1 MNRVWC
7 ELALVEGRPVAGVV
21 VDIVDGR
28 HHSVEVGV
36 ESAPAGATR
45 LTGLTVPG
53 LANAHS
59 HAFQRALRSRTQADR
74 GSFWTWR
81 DLMYHA
87 ASSIDPDGYLR
98 LARATFAE
106 MVLAGISCV
115 GEFHY
120 LHHQPD
126 GTPYADPNAMGDA
139 LLEAAADAGL
149 RITLL
154 DTLYLH
160 GSLGAAGFDP
170 PAGAQRRFSDG
181 SVDAWVDR
189 VRRLRPTDHQR
200 IGAAVH
206 SVRAVDPASIAALA
220 AWAGPGAAPVHAH
233 VSEQPDEN
241 EACRAHHGTTPVGVL
256 ADAGVLGPSFS
267 AVHATHVD
275 PADIG
280 HLAETGSTVVMC
292 PTTERDLGD
301 GIAPTSEF
309 AASGIPVALGSDS
322 HAVIDLF
329 EEARALELHERLRSG
344 HRGVHAAGD
353 LLAMATV
360 NGHRSLGWD
369 DAGAIEV
376 GNRADLVTV
385 SLDSVRTAGG
395 APAHAVETSVFAA
408 TTADVTDVHVDGR
421 HVVAD
426 GRHRSIDVEAEL
438 RASIEGLMARD

>member
-1 MNRVWC
+1 MNRLWC
-7 ELALVEGRPVAGVV
+7 ELALVGGRPAAGALI
-21 VDIVDGR
+21 DIVDGR
-28 HHSVEVGV
+28 IHAIEVGV
-36 ESAPAGATR
+36 ASAPADATQ
-45 LTGLTVPG
+45 LGGFTVPG

-59 HAFQRALRSRTQADR
+59 HAFHRALRSRTQADR

-126 GTPYADPNAMGDA
+126 GTPYGDPNAMGDA
-139 LLEAAADAGL
+139 VLAAAADAGV

-160 GSLGAAGFDP
+160 GALRPEGYDA
-170 PAGAQRRFSDG
+170 PAGTQRRFSDG
-181 SVDAWVDR
+181 RVDAWIDR
-189 VRRLRPTDHQR
+189 IERIQPTDKAK

-206 SVRAVDPASIAALA
+206 SVRAVDPGSIAAVA
-220 AWAGPGAAPVHAH
+220 EWGSSTGAPVHAH
-233 VSEQPDEN
+233 VSEQPAEN
-241 EACRAHHGTTPVGVL
+241 DACVAHHGTTPVGVL
-256 ADAGVLGPSFS
+256 ADAGLLGSSFS

-275 PADIG
+275 TADIRR
-280 HLAETGSTVVMC
+280 LADAGSTVVIC

-301 GIAPTSEF
+301 GIAPTSDL
-309 AASGIPVALGSDS
+309 AASGIALALGSDS
-322 HAVIDLF
+322 HAVIDRF
-329 EEARALELHERLRSG
+329 EEASALELDERLRSG
-344 HRGVHAAGD
+344 ERGVHDATD

-360 NGHRSLGWD
+360 NGHRSLGWG

-376 GNRADLVTV
+376 GMRADLVTV
-385 SLDSVRTAGG
+385 SLDSVRAAG
-395 APAHAVETSVFAA
+395 APPALAVETAVFAA
-408 TTADVTDVHVDGR
+408 AAADVTDVHVDGC
-421 HVVAD
+421 HIVSE
-426 GRHRSIDVEAEL
+426 GRHRSIDVAAEL
-438 RASIEGLMARD
+438 RASIEELMDRD